1 MAQIFFKY
9 TNVPYG
15 WLSNFSLYPIRYYGE
30 MYATSEHLY
39 QSLKFSDLNSAKL
52 VRETKTA
59 KEAAQLGRTLP
70 GMISNWDD
78 IKIDVM
84 EKVLWE
90 KVDQHE
96 ILQKWLL
103 ETGEAEII
111 EESKRDSFWGNGPDG
126 KGRNELGKLW
136 MKIREEL
143 RLREE
148 KNDRR
153 INWN

>member
-1 MAQIFFKY
+1 MTQIFFKY
-9 TNVPYG
+9 TTGPYG

-52 VRETKTA
+52 VREAKTA

-70 GMISNWDD
+70 GIIANWDD

-90 KVDQHE
+90 KLDQHC
-96 ILQKWLL
+96 LL
-103 ETGEAEII
+103 EKRLLDTGNSEII
-111 EESKRDSFWGNGPDG
+111 EESHKDSFWGNGPDG
-126 KGRNELGKLW
+126 NGRNELGKLW
-136 MKIREEL
+136 QKIRGAL

-153 INWN
+153 VNRN